1 MQDDDVLKTINEK
14 DFLGFRPIEH
24 ATAAGS
30 VEVVEVLLAAEAD
43 VQAEQKYDSVLH
55 IALDREEVAADLV
68 AVLIA
73 GGADIEH
80 QGTGGGASGGA
91 AAAQSDGPKLLAA
104 AVVMAD
110 QPEVVDVMA
119 APEPE
124 IKAFKL
130 LGVDGEE
137 ETSKQAVSDKD
148 KLKAEAERAKLAEK
162 TKAEASELQAEL
174 EFARIAAAK
183 LRLDVGAGA
192 VGTLELGPFNLPNPG
207 GGDDLI
213 ENANLVLVA
222 GHRYVILNPH
232 THTHI
237 HILTDPTDI

>member
-1 MQDDDVLKTINEK
+1 MSEGAEQMYEVVGELLIGYEACETEEEAMELCKTI
-14 DFLGFRPIEH
+14 L
-24 ATAAGS
+24 ATLQDAG
-30 VEVVEVLLAAEAD
+30 LL
-43 VQAEQKYDSVLH
+43 V
-55 IALDREEVAADLV
+55 
-68 AVLIA
+68 
-73 GGADIEH
+73 GG
-80 QGTGGGASGGA
+80 GGGASGGA

>member
-1 MQDDDVLKTINEK
+1 MEYVGGAIVEELDAVSEGAEQMYEVVGELLIGYEACETEEEAMELCKTI
-14 DFLGFRPIEH
+14 L
-24 ATAAGS
+24 ATLQDAG
-30 VEVVEVLLAAEAD
+30 LL
-43 VQAEQKYDSVLH
+43 V
-55 IALDREEVAADLV
+55 
-68 AVLIA
+68 
-73 GGADIEH
+73 GG
-80 QGTGGGASGGA
+80 GGGASGGA

-110 QPEVVDVMA
+110 QPEVVDAMA

>member
-1 MQDDDVLKTINEK
+1 MEYVGGAIVEELDAVSEGAEQMYEVVGELLIGYEACETEEEAMELCKTI
-14 DFLGFRPIEH
+14 L
-24 ATAAGS
+24 ATLQDAG
-30 VEVVEVLLAAEAD
+30 LL
-43 VQAEQKYDSVLH
+43 V
-55 IALDREEVAADLV
+55 
-68 AVLIA
+68 
-73 GGADIEH
+73 GG
-80 QGTGGGASGGA
+80 GGGASGGA

-110 QPEVVDVMA
+110 QPEVVDAMA

-237 HILTDPTDI
+237 YILTDPTDI

>member
-1 MQDDDVLKTINEK
+1 MEYVGGAIVEELDAVSEGAEQMYEVVGELLIGYEACETEEEAMELCKTI
-14 DFLGFRPIEH
+14 L
-24 ATAAGS
+24 ATLQDAG
-30 VEVVEVLLAAEAD
+30 LL
-43 VQAEQKYDSVLH
+43 V
-55 IALDREEVAADLV
+55 
-68 AVLIA
+68 
-73 GGADIEH
+73 GG
-80 QGTGGGASGGA
+80 GGGASGGA

-237 HILTDPTDI
+237 YILTDPTDI

>member
-1 MQDDDVLKTINEK
+1 MEYVGGAIVEELDAVSEGAEQMYEVVGELLIGYEACETEEEAMELCKTI
-14 DFLGFRPIEH
+14 L
-24 ATAAGS
+24 ATLQDAG
-30 VEVVEVLLAAEAD
+30 LL
-43 VQAEQKYDSVLH
+43 V
-55 IALDREEVAADLV
+55 
-68 AVLIA
+68 
-73 GGADIEH
+73 GG
-80 QGTGGGASGGA
+80 GGGASGGA